1 MQEMASENIG
11 IIRSG
16 SGTFKRSRTISES
29 YVKENKMVRQ
39 INLIAVIPAA

>member
-1 MQEMASENIG
+1 MQQLAENIG

-29 YVKENKMVRQ
+29 YVKENKMARQ